1 MFGSNVFILM
11 SGSLQSEPLIWTN
24 HQSPVSNHQELI
36 TQKSKQ
42 EILEAAKIEDIV
54 EDFVNLKRRGVNYIG
69 LCPFHNEKTPSFT
82 VSPSKNICKCFGC
95 GKGGDP
101 VQFLREHENFT
112 FVEALRYIAKKYN
125 IKIEEKELTAEAV
138 AEKQLY
144 ESLYLVNQF
153 AKDFYH
159 KQLLETDA
167 GKSIGLSY
175 FKQRGFREATIK
187 KFDLGYAP
195 NAKDELTAAALRT
208 GYNIELLRKLRLTN
222 QYDGDFF
229 RDRVMFTIHNLTGKV
244 IAFAGR
250 TLSKDKKIAK
260 YVNSPET
267 EIYIKNKVLY
277 GAHLAKKSIRKED
290 ECILV
295 EGYTDVISLHQ
306 AGIENVVAS
315 SGTSLTEG
323 QINLIKRYTPNIK
336 ILYDGDAAGIK
347 AALRGL
353 DLVLEQD
360 MNVKVV
366 LLPDGED
373 PDSYLEKLGTSD
385 FKTFIQ
391 EKAEDFILF
400 KTNLLLANAGDDPIK
415 RAQIIQDI
423 VASISKVP
431 DPIKRS
437 VYVKECSRL
446 VDVEEQAL
454 FDASNKI
461 IAQTIAKRR
470 QKRRFQ
476 KDRAKQTPKGDPSFP
491 TTPPPE
497 FAGQDQLPP
506 ELADRIQ
513 PVNITAAPD
522 GDTFQEKDIVR
533 ILISGGTQVFDE
545 EENITVA
552 EYILSNME
560 DVLDSF
566 QNAIYGK
573 IVKEYHQAL
582 VKKKK
587 IDHQYFLHHSEESI
601 RQIASDMLSTPYEY
615 SPNWEEKLDLPLQ
628 TQKKPEENF
637 TKDSI
642 SSLREFK
649 KKKIKKM
656 REEIATKLKAAE
668 ESGES
673 TNSHKYL
680 KLIMKLDATYNELA
694 KQTNTV
700 VVK

>member
-1 MFGSNVFILM
+1 M
-11 SGSLQSEPLIWTN
+11 
-24 HQSPVSNHQELI
+24 I
-36 TQKSKQ
+36 TQKSVQ

-101 VQFLREHENFT
+101 VQFLRELENYS

-138 AEKQLY
+138 AEKQMY
-144 ESLYLVNQF
+144 ESLYLVNEY

-159 KQLLETDA
+159 KQLMDTDA

-175 FKQRGFREATIK
+175 FKKRGYREATIK

-195 NAKDELTAAALRT
+195 NAKDELTATAAKA

-250 TLSKDKKIAK
+250 TLSKEKKIAK

-366 LLPDGED
+366 LLPDGQD
-373 PDSYLEKLGTSD
+373 PDSYLEKLGASE
-385 FKTFIQ
+385 FKTFIK

-400 KTNLLLANAGDDPIK
+400 KTNLLLADAGDDPIK

-476 KDRAKQTPKGDPSFP
+476 KERAKQAPKGDPSFP
-491 TTPPPE
+491 STPPPE
-497 FAGQDQLPP
+497 YTGQDQLPP
-506 ELADRIQ
+506 AIADRIQ

-566 QNAIYGK
+566 QNSTYGK

-587 IDHQYFLHHSEESI
+587 IDHQYFLHHTEEDI

-637 TKDSI
+637 TQDSI

-656 REEIATKLKAAE
+656 REEIAAKLKAAE
-668 ESGES
+668 ESGDT
-673 TNSHKYL
+673 TNSLKYL
-680 KLIMKLDATYNELA
+680 KLIMKLDATYNDLA
-694 KQTNTV
+694 GQTNTV
-700 VVK
+700 VIK

>member
-1 MFGSNVFILM
+1 VRTRLIGILN
-11 SGSLQSEPLIWTN
+11 SQFFKVLIA
-24 HQSPVSNHQELI
+24 
-36 TQKSKQ
+36 QKSVQ
-42 EILEAAKIEDIV
+42 EILEVAKIEDIV
-54 EDFVNLKRRGVNYIG
+54 EDFVNLKRRGTNYIG

-82 VSPSKNICKCFGC
+82 VSPTKNICKCFGC

-144 ESLYLVNQF
+144 ESLYLVNEY

-159 KQLLETDA
+159 KQLTETDV
-167 GKSIGLSY
+167 GKSVGLSY

-187 KFDLGYAP
+187 KFDLGYASTS
-195 NAKDELTAAALRT
+195 KDALTAAAVKA

-250 TLSKDKKIAK
+250 TLSKEKKIAK

-277 GAHLAKKSIRKED
+277 GVHLAKKTIRQED

-373 PDSYLEKLGTSD
+373 PDSYLEK
-385 FKTFIQ
+385 I
-391 EKAEDFILF
+391 
-400 KTNLLLANAGDDPIK
+400 GDDPIK
-415 RAQIIQDI
+415 RSNIIQDI

-437 VYVKECSRL
+437 VYVKECARL

-454 FDASNKI
+454 VDAANKL

-470 QKRRFQ
+470 QKRKFQ
-476 KDRAKQTPKGDPSFP
+476 KDRTKRPPATTVDPSFP
-491 TTPPPE
+491 STPPPE
-497 FAGQDQLPP
+497 YAGQDQLPP
-506 ELADRIQ
+506 DIADRIQ
-513 PVNITAAPD
+513 PVDLTRGPE

-533 ILISGGTQVFDE
+533 ILICGGTQPFDGDE
-545 EENITVA
+545 SMTVA
-552 EYILSNME
+552 EYVLSNIE

-566 QNAIYGK
+566 ENATYGT
-573 IVKEYHQAL
+573 IVKEYYQSL
-582 VKKKK
+582 VKKKT
-587 IDHQYFLHHSEESI
+587 IDYKYFLHHPDEKIS
-601 RQIASDMLSTPYEY
+601 QITSAMLSSPYEY
-615 SPNWEEKLDLPLQ
+615 SINWEAKKDLPLQ
-628 TQKKPEENF
+628 TQKEPEENF

-642 SSLREFK
+642 SVLRSFK
-649 KKKIKKM
+649 KKKIHRM
-656 REEIATKLKAAE
+656 RLDTMDKIKIAQENKDHDTVI
-668 ESGES
+668 
-673 TNSHKYL
+673 KYI
-680 KLIMKLDATYNELA
+680 KVKQKLDAVYNELA
-694 KQTNTV
+694 NQGLRVSGFKR
-700 VVK
+700 K